1 MSAGRRNNWGLK
13 CRAGEKIEW
22 ERGDEQSFGALG
34 VTTALVHK
42 AERGPR
48 EDGGV
53 GGQRNL

>member
-13 CRAGEKIEW
+13 CRTGEKIEW

-34 VTTALVHK
+34 VTIALVQK
-42 AERGPR
+42 AEGGPR